1 MGRRF
6 STYEIQTGNVF
17 LEATVKVRV
26 QGRHTL
32 NLDTDEE
39 YLLEALYAGDIEII
53 ETNVDTFEVSD
64 VETEMDIQDDYE

>member
-1 MGRRF
+1 MGRKF

-39 YLLEALYAGDIEII
+39 YLLDALYAGDIEVI
-53 ETNVDTFEVSD
+53 ETNVDTFEVTD
-64 VETEMDIQDDYE
+64 VETEIDIHDDY

>member
-1 MGRRF
+1 MGRKF

-39 YLLEALYAGDIEII
+39 YLLDALYAGDIEVI
-53 ETNVDTFEVSD
+53 ETNVDTFEVTD
-64 VETEMDIQDDYE
+64 VETEIEIQDEY

>member
-1 MGRRF
+1 MGRKF

-32 NLDTDEE
+32 NLDNDEE
-39 YLLEALYAGDIEII
+39 YLLDALYAGDIEVI
-53 ETNVDTFEVSD
+53 ETNVDTFEVTD
-64 VETEMDIQDDYE
+64 VETEIDIHDDY

>member
-1 MGRRF
+1 MGRKF

-39 YLLEALYAGDIEII
+39 YLLDALYAGDIEVI
-53 ETNVDTFEVSD
+53 ETKVDTFEVSD
-64 VETEMDIQDDYE
+64 VETEIDIQDEY

>member
-1 MGRRF
+1 MGRKF

-39 YLLEALYAGDIEII
+39 YLLDVLYAGDIEVI
-53 ETNVDTFEVSD
+53 ETKVDTFEVTD
-64 VETEMDIQDDYE
+64 VETEIDIQDEY

>member
-1 MGRRF
+1 MGRKF

-39 YLLEALYAGDIEII
+39 YLLDALYAGDIEVI
-53 ETNVDTFEVSD
+53 ETKVDTFEVTD
-64 VETEMDIQDDYE
+64 VETEIDIHDEY

>member
-1 MGRRF
+1 MGRKF

-39 YLLEALYAGDIEII
+39 YLLDALYAGDIEVI
-53 ETNVDTFEVSD
+53 ETNVDTFEVTD
-64 VETEMDIQDDYE
+64 VETEIDIYDDY

>member
-1 MGRRF
+1 MGRKF

-39 YLLEALYAGDIEII
+39 YLLDALYAGDIEVI
-53 ETNVDTFEVSD
+53 ETNVDTFEVTD
-64 VETEMDIQDDYE
+64 VETEIDIQDEY

>member
-1 MGRRF
+1 MSRKF
-6 STYEIQTGNVF
+6 STYEIQPGNVF

-39 YLLEALYAGDIEII
+39 YLLDALYAGDIEVI
-53 ETNVDTFEVSD
+53 ETKVDTFEVTD
-64 VETEMDIQDDYE
+64 VETEIDIQDEY

>member
-1 MGRRF
+1 MGRKF

-39 YLLEALYAGDIEII
+39 YLLDALYAGDIEVI
-53 ETNVDTFEVSD
+53 ETKVDTFEVTD
-64 VETEMDIQDDYE
+64 VETEIDIYDDY

>member
-1 MGRRF
+1 MGRKF

-39 YLLEALYAGDIEII
+39 YLLDALYAGDIEVI
-53 ETNVDTFEVSD
+53 ETKVDTFEVSD
-64 VETEMDIQDDYE
+64 VETEIDIHDEY

>member
-1 MGRRF
+1 MGRKF

-32 NLDTDEE
+32 NLDSDEE
-39 YLLEALYAGDIEII
+39 YLLDALYAGDIEVI
-53 ETNVDTFEVSD
+53 ETNVDTFEVTD
-64 VETEMDIQDDYE
+64 VETEIDIHDEY

>member
-1 MGRRF
+1 MGRKF

-26 QGRHTL
+26 QGRHSL

-39 YLLEALYAGDIEII
+39 YLLDALYAGDIEVI
-53 ETNVDTFEVSD
+53 ETKVDTFEVSD
-64 VETEMDIQDDYE
+64 VETEIDIQDEY

>member
-1 MGRRF
+1 MGRKF

-17 LEATVKVRV
+17 VEASVNVRV

-39 YLLEALYAGDIEII
+39 YLLDALYAGDIEVI
-53 ETNVDTFEVSD
+53 ETKVDTFEVTD
-64 VETEMDIQDDYE
+64 VETEIDIQDEY

>member
-1 MGRRF
+1 MGRKF

-39 YLLEALYAGDIEII
+39 YLLDALYAGDIEVI
-53 ETNVDTFEVSD
+53 ETNVDTFEVTD
-64 VETEMDIQDDYE
+64 VETETDIYDDY

>member
-1 MGRRF
+1 MGRKF

-39 YLLEALYAGDIEII
+39 YLLDALYAGDIEVI
-53 ETNVDTFEVSD
+53 ETKVDTFEVTD
-64 VETEMDIQDDYE
+64 VETEIDIQDEY

>member
-1 MGRRF
+1 MGRKF

-39 YLLEALYAGDIEII
+39 YLLDALYAGDIEVI
-53 ETNVDTFEVSD
+53 ETNVDTFEVTD
-64 VETEMDIQDDYE
+64 VETETDIHDDY

>member
-1 MGRRF
+1 MGRKF
-6 STYEIQTGNVF
+6 STYEIQTGYVF

-39 YLLEALYAGDIEII
+39 YLLEALYAGDIEVI
-53 ETNVDTFEVSD
+53 ETNVDTFEVTD
-64 VETEMDIQDDYE
+64 VETEIDIHDDY

>member
-1 MGRRF
+1 MGRKF

-17 LEATVKVRV
+17 LEATVIVRV

-39 YLLEALYAGDIEII
+39 YLLDALYAGDIEVI
-53 ETNVDTFEVSD
+53 ETNVDTFEVTD
-64 VETEMDIQDDYE
+64 VETEMDIHDDY

>member
-1 MGRRF
+1 MGRKF

-39 YLLEALYAGDIEII
+39 YLLDALYAGDIEVI
-53 ETNVDTFEVSD
+53 ETKVDTFEVTD
-64 VETEMDIQDDYE
+64 VETEIDIHDDY

>member
-1 MGRRF
+1 MGRKF

-39 YLLEALYAGDIEII
+39 YLLDALYAGDIEVI
-53 ETNVDTFEVSD
+53 ETKVDTVEVTD
-64 VETEMDIQDDYE
+64 VETEIDIQDEY

>member
-1 MGRRF
+1 MGRKF

-39 YLLEALYAGDIEII
+39 YLLEALYAGDIEVI
-53 ETNVDTFEVSD
+53 ETNVDTFEVTD
-64 VETEMDIQDDYE
+64 VETEMDIHDEY